1 MSYVQPA
8 VQLRAGPRNVHR
20 LCARLVVWRR
30 GLHERRST
38 TNRCLALKPEFRM
51 YREASHVAFFNRNP
65 YEAHVRYRL
74 PPAVAFVAA
83 LFGTGHSEDEVARA
97 VSDTFDCSLV
107 SAAEK
112 VSDVVGLLRDS
123 ILVERRDVNDKWAR
137 FSAQKEQLVD
147 LLYVPTDTETLRA
160 RISYNLAY
168 VMTRRC
174 VRNCL
179 YCYADAGTR
188 VPFEE
193 DRMQRARV
201 MDIISE
207 AGRLGVSLISMSGGD
222 PFVCPETKDYM
233 LHALD
238 NQIVP
243 WVSTK
248 ALVNANTANELGR
261 AGLPIIQV
269 SIDSINPDIQ
279 DSLCGV
285 EGSLQ
290 DLKQTITHFAMAGV
304 DVYTNFV
311 VTSANI
317 AGIPSLVDWLLKN
330 EVACCLLTPYTNSAG
345 RHDDSLFPS
354 AAEWSILRSWEND
367 SDPVRVQLRF
377 TKGVATGGDADSGET
392 SSDADGTARS
402 RCTAGREGFAFSW
415 NGDVSPCERLV
426 SSQIREAVV
435 GTLAEQSIED
445 VWNSP
450 KLKKLAMPSRGDCAG
465 TACEECEEFEE
476 CLKMGGRCMIR
487 SWLAYGVLLGP
498 DPLCSHAPPSPVRI
512 F

>member
-1 MSYVQPA
+1 M
-8 VQLRAGPRNVHR
+8 HR
-20 LCARLVVWRR
+20 LCARRVVWRR
-30 GLHERRST
+30 GLHERRSR
-38 TNRCLALKPEFRM
+38 TNSHWALKPEFRI
-51 YREASHVAFFNRNP
+51 YREASHVVFFNRNP

-83 LFGTGHSEDEVARA
+83 LFGTGHAEDEVAQA
-97 VSDTFDCSLV
+97 VTDTFSCSPV
-107 SAAEK
+107 TASEK
-112 VSDVVGLLRDS
+112 VNDVVDLLRDS
-123 ILVERRDVNDKWAR
+123 VLVESRDVNEKWAS

-147 LLYVPTDTETLRA
+147 LLYLPTDTETVRA
-160 RISYNLAY
+160 HIPYNLAY

-179 YCYADAGTR
+179 YCYASAGTK

-201 MDIISE
+201 MDIIAE

-248 ALVNANTANELGR
+248 AFVNASTANELGR

-269 SIDSINPDIQ
+269 SIDSIDPDTQ
-279 DSLCGV
+279 DRLCGIK
-285 EGSLQ
+285 GSLQ
-290 DLKQTITHFAMAGV
+290 DLKKTITHFAMAGV
-304 DVYTNFV
+304 DVYTNSV

-317 AGIPSLVDWLLKN
+317 AGIPRLVEWLLN
-330 EVACCLLTPYTNSAG
+330 NGVACCLLTPYTNSAG

-354 AAEWSILRSWEND
+354 AAEWDLLRSWEKT
-367 SDPVRVQLRF
+367 SDPLRVQLRF
-377 TKGVATGGDADSGET
+377 TKGVAAGGDNDPGKT
-392 SSDADGTARS
+392 PPDTDGTARS

-445 VWNSP
+445 VWDSP
-450 KLKKLAMPSRGDCAG
+450 KLKRLAMPSRSDCAG
-465 TACEECEEFEE
+465 TACEECDEFEE

-487 SWLAYGVLLGP
+487 SWLSYGVLLGP